1 MKLKVDFITNSS
13 SASFIILRSNLTH
26 VQELMIIDHLES
38 ATMFMQR
45 DDADR
50 YNFGY
55 IGKGEEWKITMD
67 DKNLYGFTSMDNFNM
82 IGLFDAIGVPM
93 GFVDYDH
100 S

>member
-1 MKLKVDFITNSS
+1 MKTKVDFITNSS
-13 SASFIILRSNLTH
+13 SASFIILKSNLTYM
-26 VQELMIIDHLES
+26 QELMIIDHLES
-38 ATMFMQR
+38 AAMLMQK

-55 IGKGEEWKITMD
+55 IGKEDGWKITMD
-67 DKNLYGFTSMDNFNM
+67 DKNLYGYTSMDNFNM